1 MTRLQKLKDL
11 EVQLSAMMADA
22 SARELAPLAKQYRDT
37 LREIEEIE
45 GEEDGDDEVASIIGR
60 SRESDSD

>member
-45 GEEDGDDEVASIIGR
+45 GEEDGDDEIASIIGR